1 MFFSDWEEHKENTI
15 KPSLLWEY
23 NLENFDWHKNRG
35 IVVQRVIER
44 GWYSDWYAA
53 INLYG
58 GLENFIEIIKN
69 KVPSLNAK
77 DLNYVCIGFNLK
89 KEDLKCY
96 RRKQYREK
104 LLNTPNRINE

>member
-1 MFFSDWEEHKENTI
+1 MFFSDWKEHSENTI

-58 GLENFIEIIKN
+58 GLEKFIEIIKN
-69 KVPSLNAK
+69 EVPSLNAK

-89 KEDLKCY
+89 KEELKCY

-104 LLNTPNRINE
+104 LLNS

>member
-1 MFFSDWEEHKENTI
+1 MFFNDWKEHSENTI

-23 NLENFDWHKNRG
+23 NLEKFDWQKYRG
-35 IVVQRVIER
+35 VVVQRVIER

-69 KVPSLNAK
+69 DVPTLNSAK
-77 DLNYVCIGFNLK
+77 DLNFVCIGFNLK

-104 LLNTPNRINE
+104 LLNS